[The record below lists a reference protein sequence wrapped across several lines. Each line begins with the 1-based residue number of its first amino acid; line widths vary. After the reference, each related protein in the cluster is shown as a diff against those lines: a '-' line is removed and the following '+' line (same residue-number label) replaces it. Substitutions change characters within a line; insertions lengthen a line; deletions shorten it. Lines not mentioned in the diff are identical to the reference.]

1 MMMHIFGPALA
12 LLSRIIM
19 AFAFAHLVPL
29 AWAWFEDDEALRV
42 VWAASFAFTFVG
54 GLLLWWA
61 TRAHNRELTVRDGF
75 LLVNLVWLVLTAFA
89 AVPLMFT
96 VPDITWSKAYFEA
109 MSGLTATGA
118 TAFSG
123 LDQLPVSVNIWRCFL
138 QLIGGLGI
146 VLLVVA
152 VLPLLGLGGVQLY
165 KAETPGPMKDTKF
178 TPRIAET
185 ARGLWLV
192 YFVLSVACMLA
203 YRWAGMS
210 WADAF
215 MHMCTTMS
223 LGGFSSHDASFGYW
237 DSAAIE
243 MVAIVFMTLAGISF
257 LRYFVV
263 LRSLTLRPITSDREI
278 LSYFLVLAF
287 SVLLVT
293 LLLTWHRVDE
303 DFWVALRR
311 SAFHVLSLA
320 TTTGY
325 AAEDY
330 ALWPVFIPVY
340 LMFLGCFVSCAGST
354 GGGIKMVRMVLL
366 IKQGRRELVRIIHP
380 RVVNP
385 VTLGRQTLPSSTMTT
400 VLGFMLIYGAATM
413 GLTFLMLISGLD
425 VVTAFSAVVAT
436 INNIGPGLGEV
447 GPASNYG
454 GLNAFQLGL
463 LSFAMLLG
471 RLELLTVLV
480 LLTSHFWRR

>member
-1 MMMHIFGPALA
+1 MMYVLGPALA
-12 LLSRIIM
+12 LLSRIMM
-19 AFAFAHLVPL
+19 AFAFAFWVPL
-29 AWAWFEDDEALRV
+29 GWAWFEDAEHLLG
-42 VWAASFAFTFVG
+42 VWGASFGLTFLSGFMLMVI
-54 GLLLWWA
+54 
-61 TRAHNRELTVRDGF
+61 TRKHSRELLARDGF
-75 LLVNLVWLVLTAFA
+75 LLVNLVWVVLTAYA
-89 AVPLMFT
+89 AVPLLFT
-96 VPDITWSKAYFEA
+96 VPDITLSKAYFEA

-118 TAFSG
+118 TALSG
-123 LDQLPVSVNIWRCFL
+123 LDDLPLSVNIWRCFL

-178 TPRIAET
+178 TPRISET

-192 YFVLSVACMLA
+192 YFVFSVACMLA

-215 MHMCTTMS
+215 MHMCTTMG
-223 LGGFSSHDASFGYW
+223 LGGFSSHDAQFGYW
-237 DSAAIE
+237 NSPAIE
-243 MVAIVFMTLAGISF
+243 TVAIIFMALAGISF

-263 LRSLTLRPITSDREI
+263 LRTLSLRPITSDREI
-278 LSYFLVLAF
+278 RVYFAVLVL
-287 SVLLVT
+287 SVVLVT
-293 LLLTWHRVDE
+293 LLLAVNRVE
-303 DFWVALRR
+303 ADFWEALRM

-325 AAEDY
+325 AATDY
-330 ALWPVFIPVY
+330 STWPIFVPVF
-340 LMFLGCFVSCAGST
+340 LMFLGTFVSCAGST

-366 IKQGRRELVRIIHP
+366 VKQARREMVRIIHP

-385 VTLGRQTLPSSTMTT
+385 VTMGGQRIAPSTMTT
-400 VLGFMLIYGAATM
+400 VLGFMLIYGAVTL
-413 GLTFLMLISGLD
+413 GLTFVMLLTGLD
-425 VVTAFSAVVAT
+425 IVTAFSAVVAT
-436 INNIGPGLGEV
+436 VNNIGPGLGEV

-454 GLNAFQLGL
+454 GLHSFQLWV

-480 LLTSHFWRR
+480 LFTGHFWRR